1 MIYIKQSTSYIYINL
16 FERGE
21 PLNSVK
27 EYTLTFESQATKIE
41 TGTTVT
47 ASAITNRYFKF
58 DINGVLAS
66 SPDGFYSITV
76 NNGDSNIYTELVY
89 LNATINVTY
98 DFNDITTTYQVN
110 EPSIY
115 LVGCCDVIKV
125 ICLSLIHI

>member
-21 PLNSVK
+21 PLNSEK

-41 TGTTVT
+41 IGTTVT

-58 DINGVLAS
+58 DINGVLAD

-110 EPSIY
+110 EPS
-115 LVGCCDVIKV
+115 
-125 ICLSLIHI
+125 